1 MKLAAA
7 PSSSSRASV
16 LIIVLWVAF
25 GLVAVTLYFADSM
38 FMEMK
43 AADNRVASLE
53 ADQAIE
59 GAALYVSNVLATRS
73 NLMMNAMVIPT
84 PDNVNFHADAVKV
97 GDATFWLLGRDT
109 NDLQTSTQGDE
120 PVWGLIDEASK
131 LNLNSAGTNTQCLPR
146 MTINTAAAIYDWTT
160 SSNAQPSPNGAKSET
175 YSTLQPPYLCKNGP
189 YETVDELRL
198 VYGMNLDI
206 LYGEDA
212 NRNGILDPNEN
223 DGNALPPYDNSDGI
237 LDPGALEYVTVWS
250 HEPSTSTNG
259 TARIAVNNTTAL
271 QQFIETNYPSLS
283 QYLTPFGI
291 SGTGGSGGG
300 AGGTTTRGAGGA
312 SGGTGSGGGGLGNG
326 AGGAASTALA
336 PNSVLDFYIRSG
348 MPETDFQQIEPFLMN
363 TNLTGLI
370 NINTAT
376 AVTLA
381 SIPGIGSNLAPQVL
395 AYRQS
400 NPPLTPSITW
410 LKNVLTSTDPTTIA
424 QIGPYITPY
433 SYQFT
438 ADVVALGHHNRGYR
452 RVRFVFDCSS
462 GTPLIVYR
470 QDLTNLGWALGKKL
484 HDKLLAN
491 NSK

>member
-1 MKLAAA
+1 MKPAIA
-7 PSSSSRASV
+7 PSSSARGSV

-25 GLVAVTLYFADSM
+25 GLVAITLYFAEAMS
-38 FMEMK
+38 MEMK

-73 NLMMNAMVIPT
+73 NLMMNTMVIPT
-84 PDNVNFHADAVKV
+84 PDNVNFHAEAVKV
-97 GDATFWLLGRDT
+97 GDATFWLVGRDT
-109 NDLQTSTQGDE
+109 NDLQTSAQGDE

-131 LNLNSAGTNTQCLPR
+131 LNLNNANTNVQCLPQ
-146 MTINTAAAIYDWTT
+146 MTINTSAAIYDWQT

-189 YETVDELRL
+189 YETVDELRM
-198 VYGMNLDI
+198 VYGMNMDI
-206 LYGEDA
+206 LFGEDA
-212 NRNGILDPNEN
+212 NLNDLLDPNEN
-223 DGNALPPYDNSDGI
+223 DGVARPPYDNADGI
-237 LDPGALEYVTVWS
+237 LDPGVLEYVTVWT
-250 HEPSTSTNG
+250 HEPTTATNG
-259 TARIAVNNTTAL
+259 AARIAVNNTTAL
-271 QQFIETNYPSLS
+271 QQFIQTNYPSLVT
-283 QYLTPFGI
+283 YLAPFGI
-291 SGTGGSGGG
+291 SATGAGAGGAGGAGGGATAGSGAGGAGGGG
-300 AGGTTTRGAGGA
+300 AGG
-312 SGGTGSGGGGLGNG
+312 
-326 AGGAASTALA
+326 GAAAAAAA
-336 PNSVLDFYIRSG
+336 PTSVLDFYLRSG
-348 MPETDFQQIEPFLMN
+348 MPEDDFQQIEPFLMN
-363 TNLTGLI
+363 TNVAGLI

-376 AVTLA
+376 ATTLA

-410 LKNVLTSTDPTTIA
+410 LKNVLTSTDTATIG

-470 QDLTNLGWALGKKL
+470 QDLTHLGWALGKKL
-484 HDKLLAN
+484 HNTLLAES
-491 NSK
+491 SK